1 MEEKVTQI
9 IKEKIF
15 KLDDIKCQGHTVP
28 SDMNIDV
35 TSSTVWMRKLARN
48 LRSLHVL

>member
-1 MEEKVTQI
+1 MTQI

-15 KLDDIKCQGHTVP
+15 ELDDIKCQGHTFP